1 MDNLC
6 IRCKGKGLCGK
17 PCKIL
22 AKFKQNTPKPKL
34 HFSGKSAP
42 ELFVGRIGYPYINS
56 GILTPSEND
65 NISNFPSAEE
75 WAKNNF
81 SISNILRLRGQLIY
95 GKAKTNIKGTDKIK
109 QVTQEL
115 ALSSKPVSTEVFLK
129 KKPTFQFTIDKVFQP
144 MTNPAPIKKAILEEN
159 PSVPKKV
166 DYLINDTDVKSVAA
180 IQELYKA
187 NIKIDHLQKLLS
199 IGLLGKKANRRM
211 VPTRWSITATDD
223 TISKEHLKKIRYFPQ
238 ISQITLLSGNFLGN
252 YIEAL
257 LLPGPFSFEAIEC
270 WISGST
276 YNDEEVEQVS
286 AAKPTSAK
294 QQATTSGKTKNFSN
308 RQTFTSDHEGFN
320 GRKKYAFNVAGG
332 YYATRLPLTEH
343 LLKTKRQATV
353 LTFREIHP
361 EYYAPLGVGIVRETA
376 KRTFASPPKYFDT
389 IDEALKDMQTRIK
402 TPINQIKQKSW
413 VLENYGKQKSIFD
426 FY

>member
-1 MDNLC
+1 MNNLC
-6 IRCKGKGLCGK
+6 IKCKGKGLCGK

-22 AKFKQNTPKPKL
+22 AKFKQNAPKPKL

-42 ELFVGRIGYPYINS
+42 ELFVGRIGYPHINS

-81 SISNILRLRGQLIY
+81 SISNVLRLRGQLIY
-95 GKAKTNIKGTDKIK
+95 GKAKTHIKPTTNNQQPTTRSKLL

-115 ALSSKPVSTEVFLK
+115 ALSSKPVSTEIFLK
-129 KKPTFQFTIDKVFQP
+129 KKPAFQFTIDKVFQP

-159 PSVPKKV
+159 PHVPKKV
-166 DYLINDTDVKSVAA
+166 DYLINDTDVKSVTA

-187 NIKIDHLQKLLS
+187 NTKIDHLQKLLS
-199 IGLLGKKANRRM
+199 VGLLGKKANRRM

-223 TISKEHLKKIRYFPQ
+223 TISKEHLKRIRYLPQ

-257 LLPGPFSFEAIEC
+257 LLPGSFSFEAIEC
-270 WISGST
+270 WIQGST
-276 YNDEEVEQVS
+276 YSPSADEPHSKDLPPTTHHPPPQS
-286 AAKPTSAK
+286 AELIA
-294 QQATTSGKTKNFSN
+294 
-308 RQTFTSDHEGFN
+308 DYEGFN
-320 GRKKYAFNVAGG
+320 GRKKYAYNVAGG
-332 YYATRLPLTEH
+332 YYATRLPLTEY
-343 LLKTKRQATV
+343 LLKIKRQATV

-376 KRTFASPPKYFDT
+376 KRTFASNPKYFDT
-389 IDEALKDMQTRIK
+389 IEEALQNMQTRIK
-402 TPINQIKQKSW
+402 TPVEQIKEKSW
-413 VLENYGKQKSIFD
+413 ILENYGKQKSIFD
-426 FY
+426 F